1 MMPAGNL
8 CAFISAPV
16 FESAGAD
23 ARAAADGHNYYVNR
37 RGTYQPPT
45 PRGFN
50 IPPVEWDAFQRT
62 RRGGYQPPEI

>member
-37 RGTYQPPT
+37 RGGYQPPT

-50 IPPVEWDAFQRT
+50 IPPR
-62 RRGGYQPPEI
+62 